1 MSFLPPF
8 RPGAMAMPAY
18 APDYIARLERQRD
31 AINRLCVAARDLLC
45 ADIDETLERVKNPPA
60 PPIIKPSIETLVSAQ
75 RERDQIQAQIDALT
89 RLCDEV
95 PDVQADFLRTM
106 QMPALE
112 ESLKR
117 ADEWLTR
124 IQQEIEANPPAPK
137 GDE

>member
-31 AINRLCVAARDLLC
+31 AIERLCTAARDLLC
-45 ADIDETLERVKNPPA
+45 ADIDETLAFAKNPPA
-60 PPIIKPSIETLVSAQ
+60 PPIIKSTIETLVNAQ
-75 RERDQIQAQIDALT
+75 KERDQIQAQIDALT

-95 PDVQADFLRTM
+95 PDAQADFLRTM
-106 QMPALE
+106 QMPMLE

-117 ADEWLTR
+117 ADEWLAR
-124 IQQEIEANPPAPK
+124 IQEELEEPK
-137 GDE
+137 Q